1 MKIPK
6 RIDTLI
12 DKRLLLAER
21 LNSIDIEICEWMESK
36 GMDLS
41 DMGDFTRTGCMIY
54 CEPVEAANCLIN
66 AIEEFEVM
74 PS

>member
-6 RIDTLI
+6 RIEALI
-12 DKRLLLAER
+12 DKRQLLAEQ

-41 DMGDFTRTGCMIY
+41 DMGDFTRSGCMIY
-54 CEPVEAANCLIN
+54 CEPGAAANSLRE
-66 AIEEFEVM
+66 AIDEYER
-74 PS
+74 